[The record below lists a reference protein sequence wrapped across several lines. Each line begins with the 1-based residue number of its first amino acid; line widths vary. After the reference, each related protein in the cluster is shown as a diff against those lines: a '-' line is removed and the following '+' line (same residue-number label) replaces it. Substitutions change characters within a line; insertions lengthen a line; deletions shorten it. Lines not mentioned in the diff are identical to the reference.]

1 MRKDTSRDRRHK
13 RKQVIL
19 KILIFIALITFLI
32 IFAFNSSLFHIKE
45 IKIKGNKQVKE
56 KDILLESNIKKN
68 SNIFK
73 LKSEA
78 VEENIEKDPFIKSAT
93 VERNLPSTIELTI
106 VERDK
111 MFSLK
116 FNENYLVVD
125 KYGFIMEKLEKRDKK
140 LVLVKGFNTDTTK
153 LGENILKNQKNNN
166 LNMFINEL
174 EKLKILS
181 RIDEIDKDFANEVNI
196 KLKSD
201 FTVAFGT
208 LNNVKYKL
216 SLLKEILDDIEKKK
230 IKSGKIIMNKGNHPI
245 LIIDD

>member
-1 MRKDTSRDRRHK
+1 MRKNSSRNRRHK
-13 RKQVIL
+13 RKQATL
-19 KILIFIALITFLI
+19 KILIFITLITFLI
-32 IFAFNSSLFHIKE
+32 IFAFNSSFFHIKE
-45 IKIKGNKQVKE
+45 IKTNGNKQVKE
-56 KDILLESNIKKN
+56 KNILLESNIKKN
-68 SNIFK
+68 TNIFK
-73 LKSEA
+73 LKSEV
-78 VEENIEKDPFIKSAT
+78 VEKNIEKNPFIKSAT
-93 VERNLPSTIELTI
+93 VKKKLPSTIELTI
-106 VERDK
+106 VEREK

-116 FNENYLVVD
+116 YNENYLVVD
-125 KYGFIMEKLEKRDKK
+125 EYGFIMEKLEKRDKK

-166 LNMFINEL
+166 LNIFINEI

-181 RIDEIDKDFANEVNI
+181 KIDEIEKDFANEVNI
-196 KLKSD
+196 KLKND
-201 FTVAFGT
+201 FSVAFGT